1 MSAIELAK
9 YVEQRMTTLN
19 LSITTAAERSGIS
32 RQTWHK
38 LKRAEIQEAKIS
50 TLIGVARTLKTTVP
64 ELLNIYFHAND
75 RVSSLMRHDNSHAS
89 SHWIAL

>member
-50 TLIGVARTLKTTVP
+50 TLVRVARTLRTTVP
-64 ELLNIYFHAND
+64 TLLNIYFHTNEWREGSA
-75 RVSSLMRHDNSHAS
+75 AS
-89 SHWIAL
+89 QPWTTV